1 MITYILELNK
11 VSKSFT
17 TADGFA
23 VEDVSLKVVTGE
35 VLALLGESGSGK
47 TTMLRM
53 IAGFE
58 RPTSGEILIDG
69 RRVAGNGVFIEPEE
83 RGIGVV
89 FQDYALFPHLKV
101 KENMAFG
108 LKGLDRSAKARRIKE
123 MMELTETVSLEERYP
138 HELSGGQKQRIAL
151 ARALAPG
158 PALILFDEPFS
169 SIDSMIKMQ
178 MRKEIRRIVKTAGS
192 TAVFVTHDTRDA
204 MAMAD
209 RICMLR
215 KGKSIQTGTPGEL
228 YDSPRNAY
236 VANFFGKTNL
246 IPAEVT
252 DRGLMTALGLFP
264 YEGTRRRTGE
274 RVLLS
279 VRPESFVMKDDKE
292 NCICGNIV
300 DKNFMGDYNELVC
313 EVITANGSS
322 ERVVI
327 RISPERSCEDKQCYF
342 MPRKNKIH
350 ILNENTREDY
360 SNNTGYESSGQL
372 PEDKKY

>member
-1 MITYILELNK
+1 MNPYILELSK
-11 VSKSFT
+11 VSKSFSS
-17 TADGFA
+17 AGGFA
-23 VEDVSLKVVTGE
+23 VEDVSLKIATGE
-35 VLALLGESGSGK
+35 ILALLGESGSGK
-47 TTMLRM
+47 TTLLRM

-69 RRVAGNGVFIEPEE
+69 KKVSGNDVFIEPEE

-108 LKGLDRSAKARRIKE
+108 LKGLDRPVKNARIRE
-123 MMELTETVSLEERYP
+123 MMELTGTVSLEDRYP

-178 MRKEIRRIVKTAGS
+178 MRKEIRGILKTAGS
-192 TAVFVTHDTRDA
+192 TAIFVTHDTKDA
-204 MAMAD
+204 MSMAD

-215 KGKSIQTGTPGEL
+215 KGRSIQTGTPGEL
-228 YDSPRNAY
+228 YDHPLNAY

-252 DRGLMTALGLFP
+252 ENGLMTALGLFP
-264 YEGTRRRTGE
+264 YEGTGRRSGE
-274 RVLLS
+274 KVLLS
-279 VRPESFVMKDDKE
+279 IRPESFVTKEKKE

-300 DKNFMGDYNELVC
+300 YNNFMGDYNELVC
-313 EVITANGSS
+313 EVITGTGGS
-322 ERVVI
+322 EEVII
-327 RISPERSCEDKQCYF
+327 RISPERSPDDKHCYF
-342 MPRKNKIH
+342 LPRKNKIH
-350 ILNENTREDY
+350 ILKENARED
-360 SNNTGYESSGQL
+360 Q
-372 PEDKKY
+372 

>member
-1 MITYILELNK
+1 MNPYILELNL
-11 VSKSFT
+11 VSKSFAS
-17 TADGFA
+17 ADGFA
-23 VEDVSLKVVTGE
+23 VEDVTLKVATGE

-47 TTMLRM
+47 TTMLRL

-58 RPTSGEILIDG
+58 RPTSGEIFIG
-69 RRVAGNGVFIEPEE
+69 GQMVAGNGVFMEPEK

-89 FQDYALFPHLKV
+89 FQDYALFPHLNV

-108 LKGLDRSAKARRIKE
+108 LKGLDRPAKAARIKE

-178 MRKEIRRIVKTAGS
+178 MRKEIRKILKTAGS

-215 KGKSIQTGTPGEL
+215 KGKNIQTSTPGDL
-228 YDSPRNAY
+228 YNSPRNAY

-246 IPAEVT
+246 IPAQVT
-252 DRGLMTALGLFP
+252 ERGLMTALGLLP
-264 YEGTRRRTGE
+264 YEGELRKPGE

-279 VRPESFVMKDDKE
+279 IRPESFVMKENDE

-300 DKNFMGDYNELVC
+300 DSNFMGEYNELVC
-313 EVITANGSS
+313 EVHTGNGNS
-322 ERVVI
+322 EEVVI
-327 RISPERSCEDKQCYF
+327 RISPERSCDDKQCYF

-350 ILNENTREDY
+350 ILNDNNREDH
-360 SNNTGYESSGQL
+360 
-372 PEDKKY
+372 